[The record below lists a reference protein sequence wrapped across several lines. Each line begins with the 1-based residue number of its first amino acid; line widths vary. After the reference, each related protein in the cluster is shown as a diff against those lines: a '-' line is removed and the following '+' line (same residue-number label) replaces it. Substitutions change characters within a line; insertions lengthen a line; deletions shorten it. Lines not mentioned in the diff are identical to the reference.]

1 MGTMRQADDEIPL
14 PQRVQRVQSK
24 KEKEKEK
31 GGHRITQIKADEQE

>member
-24 KEKEKEK
+24 KEKEK